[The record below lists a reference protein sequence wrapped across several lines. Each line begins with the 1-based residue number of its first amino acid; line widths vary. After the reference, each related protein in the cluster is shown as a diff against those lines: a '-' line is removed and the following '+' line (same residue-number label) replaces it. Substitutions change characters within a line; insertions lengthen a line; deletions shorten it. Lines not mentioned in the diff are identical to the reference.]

1 MLQNLNLYTGLTQ
14 SQQIKVKGMKGAELY
29 PLSFGSFITLYDE
42 EDSSIFYQ
50 KEVDIL
56 GVTSIKRFRFIE
68 EPLDVPELKESN
80 NYVTKD
86 IFNASFNE
94 LKEEIRN
101 VQQLLKQ
108 STIIEPADK
117 PNSAN
122 SFNNENGKGQ
132 HKSNGSNGKRS

>member
-1 MLQNLNLYTGLTQ
+1 MLNFMNPYPSQ
-14 SQQIKVKGMKGAELY
+14 SAKIKVKGQKGAELFQ
-29 PLSFGSFITLYDE
+29 LGFNGFATLYDE
-42 EDSSIFYQ
+42 DDPSVFYQ
-50 KEVDIL
+50 KEVDSF
-56 GVTSIKRFRFIE
+56 GNTTVKRFRFIE

-80 NYVTKD
+80 DYVTKD